1 MLKLEDQTKIID
13 SLQRSTIVN
22 TTTLLKYKC
31 IFTFKILCSDMT
43 EAIIDASLSLY
54 KSVLANLL
62 PTPEK
67 CHYVFNLRDFAQ
79 VIKGT

>member
-1 MLKLEDQTKIID
+1 
-13 SLQRSTIVN
+13 
-22 TTTLLKYKC
+22 
-31 IFTFKILCSDMT
+31 MT
-43 EAIIDASLSLY
+43 EAIIDATLSLY
-54 KSVLANLL
+54 KSVLINLL